1 MRYIVKEKIFHITED
16 SVISDEAGNPHFNV
30 NGSFF
35 SIHNRLEMKDTSG
48 NTVAAIY
55 RKLLAIGATYEIELP
70 GRPVI
75 ELHKQLFTFFGDRF
89 TVTVPGAQNVEITG
103 NFTEHEFL
111 FSRSG
116 ATIAQISKQWFSLH
130 ETYGVDV
137 QNDADAPFVLA
148 CSLAIDMI
156 EDSEK

>member
-16 SVISDEAGNPHFNV
+16 SVISDEAGNPQFQV
-30 NGSFF
+30 NGAFF
-35 SIHNRLEMKDTSG
+35 SIHNRLEMQDVSG
-48 NTVAAIY
+48 NKVAVIY
-55 RKLLAIGATYEIELP
+55 RKLLAIGATYEVELT
-70 GRPVI
+70 GRPII

-89 TVTVPGAQNVEITG
+89 TVTIPGEQNVEISG
-103 NFTEHEFL
+103 NFTEHEFV
-111 FSRSG
+111 FTRSG
-116 ATIAQISKQWFSLH
+116 ATIAQISKQWFSFH

-137 QNDADAPFVLA
+137 QNDADAAFVLA